1 MLLQKIILF
10 FAILISFT
18 SYCQTVEL
26 AGLSEKLRFS
36 KDDTNKINAYH
47 VNAKKWMRTQP
58 LISLQFAKSGLQLS
72 EKLNFEKGKVE
83 NELIIGEIYIHL
95 GEYSKSLNH
104 FYEIEHTLIN
114 TSNNSKIADVYIS
127 LSLIYLE
134 LEKKDLAL
142 KYALKAKC
150 IYLRQKDNIGL
161 ANSYYS
167 TGVIH
172 KLKNEFATAKVNFE
186 TALVL
191 FDKSK
196 NLDKLPYILKEI
208 ALLDIQLKD
217 FLSAQQ
223 NFSKALVI
231 VKKNKDVIGQSS
243 ILNDIGDVH
252 FQQKEYVSAANYYK
266 RSLLFSEKYQLKN
279 NEVHS
284 YEKLATLFD
293 VLNEYQKSIHYF
305 KLYTLIKDSIFTVSN
320 AKLLAEI
327 EVKFENERQKRLLSI
342 SNAQI
347 KKNNSQI
354 LLFRIGFVIFIL
366 LLLFFIYFLIDK
378 TKINKII
385 LLQKKEVETQN
396 QIIEDKNKVVETQ
409 NKDIRDSIRYAE
421 RIQSAILPPKSFW
434 SSILPNSFV
443 FYRPKEVLSGDFH
456 WIAET
461 DTHIF
466 VAAADCTG
474 HGVPGAFISIVNYNL
489 LNKAVLEK
497 GMVDTALILDAVN
510 TWLTESLHQTYEE
523 SSVKDGMD
531 VSLISINKVSN
542 EVYFS
547 GAYHS
552 IYLVRNDV
560 LVEYKGDKFPVGVF
574 IEDELNQFRSF
585 KVDVQ
590 PGDMIYLFTDGF
602 ADQFGGP
609 KGKKYKYAQLRD
621 NLVAIGSKDME
632 EQSSQLMN
640 NFDQWKGNLEQV
652 DDVLILGIRF

>member
-1 MLLQKIILF
+1 MATNRDLLKE
-10 FAILISFT
+10 AIADAKAVKETAIANAKAALEEAFT
-18 SYCQTVEL
+18 PFL
-26 AGLSEKLRFS
+26 KEKLS
-36 KDDTNKINAYH
+36 
-47 VNAKKWMRTQP
+47 AKLAEMENEEMDEEMYDEAETMDEVKMEDEAMEMDE
-58 LISLQFAKSGLQLS
+58 ISLD
-72 EKLNFEKGKVE
+72 
-83 NELIIGEIYIHL
+83 ELLAE
-95 GEYSKSLNH
+95 
-104 FYEIEHTLIN
+104 
-114 TSNNSKIADVYIS
+114 
-127 LSLIYLE
+127 LE
-134 LEKKDLAL
+134 LEEGGDEDLPPAPKDTDPFAVNEEKGEEEEMSIEDMSEDDL
-142 KYALKAKC
+142 KSF
-150 IYLRQKDNIGL
+150 I
-161 ANSYYS
+161 
-167 TGVIH
+167 
-172 KLKNEFATAKVNFE
+172 E
-186 TALVL
+186 
-191 FDKSK
+191 
-196 NLDKLPYILKEI
+196 
-208 ALLDIQLKD
+208 
-217 FLSAQQ
+217 
-223 NFSKALVI
+223 
-231 VKKNKDVIGQSS
+231 DVIK
-243 ILNDIGDVH
+243 DM
-252 FQQKEYVSAANYYK
+252 VSAGELEAGHEGMENEEGEEEE
-266 RSLLFSEKYQLKN
+266 SEEGEEEMEAGEEEEIDEEIN
-279 NEVHS
+279 IDE
-284 YEKLATLFD
+284 
-293 VLNEYQKSIHYF
+293 
-305 KLYTLIKDSIFTVSN
+305 
-320 AKLLAEI
+320 LLAEM

-621 NLVAIGSKDME
+621 KLVAIGSKDME

-640 NFDQWKGNLEQV
+640 NFDQWKGNREQV
-652 DDVLILGIRF
+652 DDGLILGIRF